1 MVGNIPFLNRLG
13 VFGSQQQAAHN
24 PKIDWEAIYAD
35 QLPKVYN
42 FFRYRVNDDALAQDM
57 TATTFEK
64 AWRARDHYRSDL
76 AGFSTWLF
84 SIARNVANDHFRQA
98 QANALTATA
107 SLDEIGEVSTELLT
121 DDIAQQRADLRQLA
135 RLLGQLN
142 QRERELLALKF
153 GAGLTNRAI
162 AGLMSLS
169 ESNVGTINNRLMQRL
184 RTAWDQPTPT
194 KKGDSQ

>member
-64 AWRARDHYRSDL
+64 AWRARDHYRSD
-76 AGFSTWLF
+76 
-84 SIARNVANDHFRQA
+84 
-98 QANALTATA
+98 
-107 SLDEIGEVSTELLT
+107 
-121 DDIAQQRADLRQLA
+121 
-135 RLLGQLN
+135 
-142 QRERELLALKF
+142 
-153 GAGLTNRAI
+153 
-162 AGLMSLS
+162 
-169 ESNVGTINNRLMQRL
+169 
-184 RTAWDQPTPT
+184 
-194 KKGDSQ
+194 